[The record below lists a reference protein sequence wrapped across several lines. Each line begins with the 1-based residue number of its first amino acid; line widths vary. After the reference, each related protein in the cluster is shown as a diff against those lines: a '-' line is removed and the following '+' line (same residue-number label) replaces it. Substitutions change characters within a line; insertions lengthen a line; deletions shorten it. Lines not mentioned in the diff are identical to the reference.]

1 MSPIKRG
8 VLLVTGALIA
18 GGAGIWFGDRHLE
31 QRASALEAQ
40 LRSEHA
46 TRPVI
51 VARDDL
57 SEGSRLTRDSVATRD
72 MPVKFTHVS
81 AFAAPDWSRIA
92 GRTVD
97 RDIAAGRAILPAHIQ
112 ETDRARL
119 ADQVTP
125 GDRAITIPVSGGAEI
140 AGLLGPGDRLD
151 LMLTYRNDG
160 ERETVPLLAD
170 IPILAT
176 GSELGDARKPRG
188 PARYD
193 DLTLA
198 VSPLEAARITH
209 ALAIGDIDVVLR
221 ADADNAPVDGF
232 RIDAAALIDTGPDT
246 DPGSATPD
254 IELIIGGKP

>member
-8 VLLVTGALIA
+8 VLLVTGALLA
-18 GGAGIWFGDRHLE
+18 GGAGIWFGDRHLQ
-31 QRASALEAQ
+31 QRASAIEAE
-40 LRSEHA
+40 LRSDHA

-57 SEGSRLTRDSVATRD
+57 PEGSRLTRDSVATRD
-72 MPVKFTHVS
+72 MPVKFTHDS
-81 AFAAPDWSRIA
+81 ALAAPDWSRIA
-92 GRTVD
+92 GRTLD
-97 RDIAAGRAILPAHIQ
+97 RDIAAGRAILPAHV
-112 ETDRARL
+112 EDTDRARL
-119 ADQVTP
+119 AEQVTP

-151 LMLTYRNDG
+151 LMLTHRNEG

-176 GSELGDARKPRG
+176 GSELGDARTPRG

-198 VSPLEAARITH
+198 VSPLEAAQITH
-209 ALAIGDIDVVLR
+209 ALAIGDIHVVLR
-221 ADADNAPVDGF
+221 ADTDNAPVDSF
-232 RIDAAALIDTGPDT
+232 RIDAAALTDTGP
-246 DPGSATPD
+246 GATPDDAKPD
-254 IELIIGGKP
+254 IELIIGGRP

>member
-1 MSPIKRG
+1 MNPIKRG

-31 QRASALEAQ
+31 QRASALEAE
-40 LRSEHA
+40 LRSDHA
-46 TRPVI
+46 TRAVI
-51 VARDDL
+51 VARDHL
-57 SEGSRLTRDSVATRD
+57 PEGSRLTRDGVAIRD
-72 MPVKFTHVS
+72 MPVKFTHDS
-81 AFAAPDWSRIA
+81 ALAAPDWSGIA
-92 GRTVD
+92 GRTLKREV
-97 RDIAAGRAILPAHIQ
+97 AAGRAILPAHVQ
-112 ETDRARL
+112 DTDRARL
-119 ADQVTP
+119 AEQVKP

-176 GSELGDARKPRG
+176 GSELGDAGTPRG
-188 PARYD
+188 PVRYD

-209 ALAIGDIDVVLR
+209 ALAIGDIHVVLR
-221 ADADNAPVDGF
+221 SDTDNAPVDGF
-232 RIDAAALIDTGPDT
+232 RIDAAALIDTGPDA
-246 DPGSATPD
+246 DPGNAPPD
-254 IELIIGGKP
+254 IELIIGGQP